1 MHRDTG
7 ANKQQVAPC
16 NSNEMTNK
24 CPLIIFLLL
33 FSYLAGNTQTAAPAP
48 WISYPSA
55 NITENGVYHF
65 RKSFEIKKVPE
76 QLVIH
81 VSADNR
87 YNLFVNGVR
96 VCYGPAKGDLKT
108 YKYDV
113 IDIAKFL
120 KPGKNLIAALVYNGG
135 ADKPLAFISAQTAF
149 MLRSEN
155 ESFTSFNTDST
166 WKALKNQAYSVISYN
181 ELLYKNPWFWGFYAC
196 GGGDEVF
203 GNKYPWGWE
212 KPGFDDRN
220 WLKSELLNFEG
231 KAPWNLVPRNI
242 AFLDNHREQPSL
254 IRQVIGADIPIGPWN
269 GNTKLTIPANT
280 KASVLIDF
288 TNFTM
293 GYPELTVGRGAN
305 SSVKIKYAEALYDKI
320 NEKAHRDSVT
330 GKTMSGVW
338 DVFHTDGKAE
348 RTFRP
353 LWQRAFR
360 YVQLVIET
368 KDSPLDIISFGNEY
382 SGYPYPEMATF
393 TSNDPKLDKIFEMC
407 QRTFR
412 LCSSETYFDT
422 PYYEQLSYSG
432 DNRPISAISF
442 YNSTDDRL
450 LREVL
455 RLYPQSENRETGL
468 FKAAYP
474 SRFDSDMGSYSLA
487 WIQSLNDY
495 YIMRGDSAFVSQFT
509 KKIER
514 VLHYFEQHID
524 HKTGLIGTVTNENFI
539 DWSNKDNSLP
549 HAGKNREMN
558 QSTLLTLYYAYS
570 LDCAVSLYEQT
581 GQTEKAKKWDKLA
594 KDIKSGVYANC
605 WDKEKQL
612 FRDYPDQALFTQ
624 HTNLLA
630 ILCDVVSADKQVQLL
645 QRILS
650 YDTFDEKAS
659 AYFSF
664 FLFKTM
670 QKTGQE
676 DLLLKNLDYWYS
688 FMDWGYT
695 TCGETGFSMHE
706 RSDCHAWSAH
716 PAYFLLNS
724 VCGIKPADIGFNTV
738 TITPHLGN
746 LTAITASMPHLKGRI
761 LVAYKIE
768 NKKLYATIELP
779 KGMKGIW
786 KYKGQKV
793 ALKEGINKINQEIN
807 STSLGAN
814 KQE

>member
-1 MHRDTG
+1 M
-7 ANKQQVAPC
+7 
-16 NSNEMTNK
+16 
-24 CPLIIFLLL
+24 LLL
-33 FSYLAGNTQTAAPAP
+33 FSYVIGSAQTTLPAP
-48 WISYPSA
+48 WISFPSA
-55 NITENGVYHF
+55 NITEYGVYHF
-65 RKSFEIKKVPE
+65 RKSFELKKVPD

-135 ADKPLAFISAQTAF
+135 EDKPLAFISAQTAF
-149 MLRSEN
+149 MLGFEDV
-155 ESFTSFNTDST
+155 SFSYLNTDST
-166 WKALKNQAYSVISYN
+166 WKAYKNQAYRVISYN
-181 ELLYKNPWFWGFYAC
+181 EMLYKNPWFWGFYAC

-203 GNKYPWGWE
+203 GNKYPWDWE
-212 KPGFDDRN
+212 KPGFDDKA
-220 WLKSELLNFEG
+220 WLSAESLDFEST
-231 KAPWNLVPRNI
+231 APWKLVPRNI
-242 AFLDNHREQPSL
+242 AFMDNHREQPTH
-254 IRQVIGADIPIGPWN
+254 IRQVTGTNIPIGKWN
-269 GNTKLTIPANT
+269 GKTKLTIPANT
-280 KASVLIDF
+280 QASVLIDF

-293 GYPELTVGRGAN
+293 GYTELTVGRGAN
-305 SSVKIKYAEALYDKI
+305 STVKIKYAEALYEKV

-368 KDSPLDIISFGNEY
+368 KDSPLDIISLENEF
-382 SGYPYPEMATF
+382 SGYPYPEMANF
-393 TSNDPKLDKIFEMC
+393 SSNDPKLNEIFDMC
-407 QRTFR
+407 QRSFR

-432 DNRPISAISF
+432 DNRPIAAISF

-474 SRFDSDMGSYSLA
+474 SRFNTDMGSYSLA

-495 YIMRGDSAFVSQFT
+495 YTMRGDSAFVVQFT
-509 KKIER
+509 KKIEG
-514 VLHYFEQHID
+514 VLEYFEQRID

-539 DWSNKDNSLP
+539 DWSIKDASLP
-549 HAGKNREMN
+549 HRDKKREMN
-558 QSTLLTLYYAYS
+558 QSSLLTLYYAHS
-570 LDCAVSLYEQT
+570 LDCAVSLYSKL
-581 GQTEKAKKWDKLA
+581 GQSEKAQKWGQIA

-605 WDKEKQL
+605 WDEEKQL
-612 FRDYPDQALFTQ
+612 FRDYPDQAIFTQ
-624 HTNLLA
+624 HTNVMA
-630 ILCDVVSADKQVQLL
+630 ILCDVVPADKQVQLL
-645 QRILS
+645 QRVLS
-650 YDTFDEKAS
+650 YGKFDENVS

-664 FLFKTM
+664 FLFKAM

-676 DLLLKNLDYWYS
+676 DLFLKNLDYWYN

-716 PAYFLLNS
+716 PAYFLLSS

-738 TITPHLGN
+738 TITPHLGDLTN
-746 LTAITASMPHLKGRI
+746 LSASMPHAKGRI
-761 LVAYKIE
+761 SVAYKLE
-768 NKKLYATIELP
+768 NEKLLATIILP
-779 KGMKGIW
+779 PGLSGFWEMN
-786 KYKGQKV
+786 GQKI
-793 ALKEGINKINQEIN
+793 ALKEGINKINQEITLT
-807 STSLGAN
+807 TSV
-814 KQE
+814 KIKH